1 MKIRESE
8 EMYLETIF
16 LLQKRMGAVR
26 SIDVA
31 EELEYSRPSVSRA
44 MGLLSQK
51 EYIQIGKNGVISL
64 TEAGEARAKEIYERH
79 EVITDFLIGLGAD
92 VEMAED
98 NACRIEHVISA
109 ELFAL
114 LKQRLDERSK

>member
-31 EELEYSRPSVSRA
+31 EELEYSRASVSRA
-44 MGLLSQK
+44 MGLLSRK
-51 EYIQIGKNGVISL
+51 DYIQIGKNGVISL
-64 TEAGEARAKEIYERH
+64 TETGEARAKEIYERH

-92 VEMAED
+92 VEM
-98 NACRIEHVISA
+98 
-109 ELFAL
+109 
-114 LKQRLDERSK
+114 